1 MLKGFRDFLM
11 RGNLIDVAVAFVIGV
26 AFTAVTTSFTAVV
39 IEILAKI
46 GGAPDFKSF
55 APWGL
60 TSVGPF
66 LTALV
71 SFVIM
76 AFVIYFGIV
85 VPYERIKKLSPPRP
99 TPRSKPALRPPRSC
113 SPRSATC
120 CARADL
126 SAARCQLPWCGG
138 TSCSSR
144 RSSALSARGTAV
156 PAGCPSN

>member
-1 MLKGFRDFLM
+1 MLKGFRDLLM
-11 RGNLIDVAVAFVIGV
+11 RGNLIDVSFVIGV

-39 IEILAKI
+39 IEILAKL

-55 APWGL
+55 TPWGL

-85 VPYERIKKLSPPRP
+85 VPYERIKKLSHQGRH
-99 TPRSKPALRPPRSC
+99 R
-113 SPRSATC
+113 
-120 CARADL
+120 AR
-126 SAARCQLPWCGG
+126 
-138 TSCSSR
+138 SR
-144 RSSALSARGTAV
+144 RSDHRGVAHRDPRPAAQGLTSRPRDVSCRGAGERPAAAGARRR
-156 PAGCPSN
+156 

>member
-11 RGNLIDVAVAFVIGV
+11 RGDLIDVSFVIGV

-39 IEILAKI
+39 IEILAKL

-85 VPYERIKKLSPPRP
+85 LPYERTKKLSTKGDTALEAGAP
-99 TPRSKPALRPPRSC
+99 TTEELLTEIRDLLRK
-113 SPRSATC
+113 
-120 CARADL
+120 
-126 SAARCQLPWCGG
+126 G
-138 TSCSSR
+138 
-144 RSSALSARGTAV
+144 
-156 PAGCPSN
+156 

>member
-11 RGNLIDVAVAFVIGV
+11 RGNLIDVSFVIGV

-39 IEILAKI
+39 IELLAKL
-46 GGAPDFKSF
+46 GGVPDFKSF

-85 VPYERIKKLSPPRP
+85 VPYERIKKLSTKADTALEAGAP
-99 TPRSKPALRPPRSC
+99 TTEELLTEIRDLLRK
-113 SPRSATC
+113 
-120 CARADL
+120 
-126 SAARCQLPWCGG
+126 G
-138 TSCSSR
+138 
-144 RSSALSARGTAV
+144 
-156 PAGCPSN
+156 